1 MGSIRVGAV
10 LGILFLAVFPSVV
23 FSLGLGE
30 ITANSYINQQLKAE
44 IKLISLGKNEID
56 SIKVGLADAVA
67 FEKADLDRPY
77 ILSKLRFKVVPG
89 RDGAPIIQVS
99 TQDSVREPYL
109 DFLLKIKWGD
119 STLMRQYTLL
129 LDPMPTP
136 VQTARLSQH
145 ATATSPA
152 TQPSLMAGSE
162 SYGPVKSSETLWVIA
177 DRLRSSSAVGI
188 KQMMMALQRANP
200 DAFQHDNVNFLKQG
214 VTLEIPDEADVLS
227 ISSKQAHREFMA
239 QTQAWKEIR
248 ANRRHAS
255 TAPSAPKVP
264 IAPVVQETAP
274 VASVPEVSEPEPAA
288 AETPPPDA
296 MFDEAG
302 EKNLAVLPM
311 SEFEK
316 GWGVSEN
323 AEGEYPEGSTDKTRE
338 AMADSEQSLQA
349 VEAINKDLEDLKSVL
364 ETKIDAL
371 HQALE
376 EKDRAID
383 DLKRNLEKRELE
395 VVTAPVSAPEPIQ
408 PAVVETPISTS
419 MDPLLSTT
427 KDMVA
432 NWRSNLWIPLSV
444 LSGVLALVII
454 IILIRQRRIY
464 SQDLSQAT
472 ASYDADVEHEMPNI
486 PDALEQKS
494 SDDGALPEELE
505 IAKISGSAVGMDV
518 DTILTETDIYLAY
531 RRYGQ
536 AEALVL
542 DGIHVHPEDQLLKA
556 KLMEIYAYRG
566 EKDLFVETMETT
578 YSMVAA
584 NPEVWSRVVELGQR
598 LVPDHPL
605 FNRQDAVPNGQAE
618 EKSLNTPAPV
628 DSKDN
633 GVEPGDDLDLKDLFL
648 DEDAPEA
655 GQQDIELDIDLVN
668 HLPTYDRPK
677 D

>member
-1 MGSIRVGAV
+1 MT
-10 LGILFLAVFPSVV
+10 VFPSAV

-30 ITANSYINQQLKAE
+30 IAVNSYLNQQLKAE
-44 IKLISLGKNEID
+44 IKLISLDENEID
-56 SIKVGLADAVA
+56 SVKVGLADAAA
-67 FEKADLDRPY
+67 FERADLDRPY

-89 RDGAPIIQVS
+89 KTGAPIIQVS
-99 TQDSVREPYL
+99 TRGSVREPYL
-109 DFLLKIKWGD
+109 DFLLKIRWRG

-152 TQPSLMAGSE
+152 AQPSLMQPEPSLVAGSE

-177 DRLRSSSAVGI
+177 DRLRSSPDISIG
-188 KQMMMALQRANP
+188 QMMMALQRANP
-200 DAFQHDNVNFLKQG
+200 DAFRHDNVNFLKQG

-227 ISSKQAHREFMA
+227 MSSKQAHREFMA

-248 ANRRHAS
+248 ANRRQAS

-296 MFDEAG
+296 MLDEAG
-302 EKNLAVLPM
+302 EKNLAVLPVP
-311 SEFEK
+311 EPEK

-323 AEGEYPEGSTDKTRE
+323 AEGEYPEGSTDKIRE
-338 AMADSEQSLQA
+338 AMVDSEQSLQA

-371 HQALE
+371 RQALE
-376 EKDRAID
+376 EKDRAIE
-383 DLKRNLEKRELE
+383 DLKQSLNKRELE
-395 VVTAPVSAPEPIQ
+395 VATAPVSALGPVQ
-408 PAVVETPISTS
+408 PAVVETPISTP
-419 MDPLLSTT
+419 MDPPLSTT

-454 IILIRQRRIY
+454 IVLIRQRRTY
-464 SQDLSQAT
+464 SQDISQAT
-472 ASYDADVEHEMPNI
+472 ASRDADIEHEMPI
-486 PDALEQKS
+486 FPDAFEQKS
-494 SDDGALPEELE
+494 SDDDALPEELE
-505 IAKISGSAVGMDV
+505 SAKSGGSVDGMDV

-542 DGIHVHPEDQLLKA
+542 DGIKVHPEDQLLKA

-566 EKDLFVETMETT
+566 EKDLFVETMEAAHST
-578 YSMVAA
+578 MVAA
-584 NPEVWSRVVELGQR
+584 NPEVWGRVVELGQR

-605 FNRQDAVPNGQAE
+605 FNRQDAVPNGLAE
-618 EKSLNTPAPV
+618 EKPLNTPAPV
-628 DSKDN
+628 DSQNND
-633 GVEPGDDLDLKDLFL
+633 VEPDDDLDLKDLFL
-648 DEDAPEA
+648 DEDTPEA
-655 GQQDIELDIDLVN
+655 GQQDIELDINLED